1 MINYHIKG
9 LYKTTCY
16 KTRSNLSQFFF
27 SHWLLRKCFFFLS
40 LSERLLILKILIRSH
55 RQAFTVYKNWQNL
68 KILIEIFCQ
77 KLIVS
82 SVILAFLNH
91 WNLNFSSTANE
102 ERLLFRIS
110 GSAPEAIP
118 SVGFG
123 DLLDFDFSIIK
134 RISSSFIFKKERIS
148 SGFRFS
154 PDILLKILLSIF

>member
-9 LYKTTCY
+9 YYKTICCDT
-16 KTRSNLSQFFF
+16 KSKFSQFFF
-27 SHWLLRKCFFFLS
+27 SHWLLHKCFFSFLIKAFANF
-40 LSERLLILKILIRSH
+40 EKLIRFH
-55 RQAFTVYKNWQNL
+55 WQAFIVYKNGENL

-123 DLLDFDFSIIK
+123 DLLDFDFLIIK